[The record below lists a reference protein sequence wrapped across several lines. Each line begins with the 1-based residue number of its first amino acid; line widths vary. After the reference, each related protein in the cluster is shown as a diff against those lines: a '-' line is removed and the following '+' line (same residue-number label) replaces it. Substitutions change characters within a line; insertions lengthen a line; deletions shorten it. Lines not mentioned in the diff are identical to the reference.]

1 MDIETN
7 KGQSQ
12 FGEDVLDKKI
22 SNGKIEFNVKWPKDH
37 RSSANML
44 DSNEKSRDQQIKI
57 EADRIKQEVNGRMDS
72 KSGEHRGNKRKGD
85 KKKILEFNGNSKMQV
100 PIDDMYG
107 EFEADDKPQRI
118 KMVRKLPDSIEYI
131 VEWKKRANGFK
142 PKDTVVTDKE
152 FKKYDM
158 EFLVKF
164 YEDNLIYKDKGDE
177 K

>member
-1 MDIETN
+1 MDLEPTKPHPKPSTDI
-7 KGQSQ
+7 
-12 FGEDVLDKKI
+12 LDKKI
-22 SNGKIEFNVKWPKDH
+22 SNGKIEFNIKWPKES
-37 RSSANML
+37 RSDL
-44 DSNEKSRDQQIKI
+44 GFPDPSRDSLAKS
-57 EADRIKQEVNGRMDS
+57 EAERVKQEAS
-72 KSGEHRGNKRKGD
+72 SGFEGKVTENKGNKKKGD
-85 KKKILEFNGNSKMQV
+85 KKKILEFNGNNKMQV
-100 PIDDMYG
+100 PIDDIYG

-164 YEDNLIYKDKGDE
+164 YEDNLIYKEKGDD